1 MNDRNTVTVPKW
13 WVCLRERERER
24 ENEFFSASVNVG
36 VLEWDID
43 RYIETRRERKEAH
56 VLELHNVST
65 IQMYDMYE
73 CKAVERDVQMKSVL
87 FNSMTLSK
95 FSQRM

>member
-13 WVCLRERERER
+13 WVCLRER